1 MHAQTFTHFISVRIN
16 DVRMQMVLVHAY
28 SVWEGNWF
36 CTNRPIQL
44 FKLKLLSW
52 SVRNIFKNNE
62 DIYIFFSL
70 YFQSG
75 RWAFLCHQIGTDRS

>member
-28 SVWEGNWF
+28 SVWEVNWF

-62 DIYIFFSL
+62 DIYIFFFSVFSVREMGIPL
-70 YFQSG
+70 SPDWY
-75 RWAFLCHQIGTDRS
+75 R